1 MPSKKKKKKKN
12 ISFEEQIPPQP
23 VLSFPTVSPQST
35 LSVRGKY
42 KKITLNYFD

>member
-35 LSVRGKY
+35 LSVRGKC
-42 KKITLNYFD
+42 KKNYIELF